1 MKKNSLISVVI
12 VLLACAFSVT
22 TNNAQSSKC
31 DSIGPRIVEVSLG
44 YRMSEVGYVENLLPT
59 LDVAFQV
66 ALPIL
71 KAAYETDFKGNMPF
85 KGYLANDSV
94 WVIYGSSPRTADG
107 RYKEGGFPY
116 IELNKRDARVIRMIH
131 TK

>member
-71 KAAYETDFKGNMPF
+71 KQRMKQILKGICLLRDILQMTLSGLFMEVRQGLLTEDIKRVDF
-85 KGYLANDSV
+85 LILS
-94 WVIYGSSPRTADG
+94 
-107 RYKEGGFPY
+107 
-116 IELNKRDARVIRMIH
+116 
-131 TK
+131 